1 MADNSYNV
9 EVNLAS
15 KNGYFTPAESNAY
28 YKTRY
33 ARDGITVHWWG
44 DGTGA
49 DNHDNIVNYLN
60 NQAAA
65 GQKSVNYVLSDN
77 KITLCVSP
85 DNVAWASQGGNP
97 TTISVETQPTL
108 GPEGYKKWGWLVD
121 QLEQRYGKS
130 LPLHRHS
137 EFFNTSCPGS
147 INLDRIRAEADRWKR
162 GEYDQAAPA
171 PPPQP
176 VPTPSPAV
184 PYTIEP
190 ITPKEVQL
198 NKETHR
204 WGLHYDNF
212 TAIAN
217 NPEDTKPVSYIFTA
231 RAVLHHNIG
240 YNYYLEDPNVP
251 SGYNVLD
258 CDDYNPAPVP
268 PPLPPPPPPV
278 PPSLPKPP
286 SGPVVAPST
295 EPYQIIKNISG
306 YTNSSFAI
314 NHTTPTVNVA
324 AGSYYVFN
332 RREPALN
339 VTKVPGLPG
348 SWINTLDNVPDPT
361 PEELAAQE
369 AAAAAAEAN
378 KWKDSYHAFPNPE
391 YYVAMNEVAVPDL
404 EGQRSEKR
412 MRQYDVTII
421 SGTFEKDGVIYARP
435 QSGTLKG
442 WWYGIPLKNP
452 ETGQPNLELESVVFD
467 SKTGTAEHQALKNL
481 SLHDYLVLAV
491 AKIKHLWDILM
502 HKEPKT

>member
-1 MADNSYNV
+1 MSRDDYYPV
-9 EVNLAS
+9 EIKIAS
-15 KNGYFTPAESNAY
+15 KAGWFTPQESNNY

-33 ARDGITVHWWG
+33 ARDGLTVHWWG

-49 DNHDNIVNYLN
+49 DNHDNIVNYMN
-60 NQAAA
+60 EQAAA
-65 GQKSVNYVLSDN
+65 GNKSVNYVLSDN

-108 GPEGYKKWGWLVD
+108 GAEGYKKWGWLVD

-137 EFFNTSCPGS
+137 EFFATSCPGT
-147 INLDRIRAEADRWKR
+147 IDLDRIRGEADKWKR
-162 GEYDQAAPA
+162 GEYDQVAPA
-171 PPPQP
+171 PPAP
-176 VPTPSPAV
+176 VPAL
-184 PYTIEP
+184 PYTIET

-198 NKETHR
+198 NKEAHK

-217 NPEDTKPVSYIFTA
+217 NPEDTKPVNFVFTA
-231 RAVLHHNIG
+231 QAVLHHNIG

-258 CDDYNPAPVP
+258 CNDYNPAP
-268 PPLPPPPPPV
+268 PPPPV
-278 PPSLPKPP
+278 VPPTPPKPP
-286 SGPVVAPST
+286 SGPVTSPST
-295 EPYQIIKNISG
+295 EPYQVIKNIPG

-314 NHTTPTVNVA
+314 NHTTPTVKVA

-339 VTKVPGLPG
+339 VTKTPGLPG
-348 SWINTLDNVPDPT
+348 SWINTQDNVPDPT
-361 PEELAAQE
+361 PEELAAQAAEE
-369 AAAAAAEAN
+369 AARLEAN
-378 KWKDSYHAFPNPE
+378 KWKDSYQAFPVPE
-391 YYVAMNEVAVPDL
+391 YYVAMHEVAVPDV

-421 SGTFEKDGVIYARP
+421 SGTFEKDGISYARP
-435 QSGTLKG
+435 QSGTVKG
-442 WWYGIPLKNP
+442 WWYGIPLRNP
-452 ETGQPNLELESVVFD
+452 DTGELNLELESVVFD
-467 SKTGTAEHQALKNL
+467 PKTGTAEHQALKTL
-481 SLHDYLVLAV
+481 TMHDYLVLAT
-491 AKIKHLWDILM
+491 ARIKQLWDILARRY
-502 HKEPKT
+502 HKK